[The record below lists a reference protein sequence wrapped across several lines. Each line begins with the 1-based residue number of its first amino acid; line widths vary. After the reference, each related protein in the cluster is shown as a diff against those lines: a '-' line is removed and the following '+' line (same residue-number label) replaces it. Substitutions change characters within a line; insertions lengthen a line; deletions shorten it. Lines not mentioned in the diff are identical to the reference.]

1 MENLNI
7 GELFNESIKTVILQE
22 VKNAKKEIE
31 KKESKE
37 KIVIL
42 MQRGYP
48 NELIPKEKVRKRL
61 NIGKETLKDL
71 IDLGLI
77 PVIRNKRA
85 TKVASYDLDDFI
97 EQNKGKDL
105 SEVIEEAKSRR
116 EVIQLSVKVLIAYIQ
131 FCNDKQIKASFE
143 GLRKYNKGELV

>member
-7 GELFNESIKTVILQE
+7 GELFNESIKTIILQE

-31 KKESKE
+31 KKIDKE

-61 NIGKETLKDL
+61 NIGNETLKDL

-85 TKVASYDLDDFI
+85 TKIASYDLDDFI
-97 EQNKGKDL
+97 ERSKGKDL
-105 SEVIEEAKSRR
+105 SEVIEEAKSRM
-116 EVIQLSVKVLIAYIQ
+116 EVI
-131 FCNDKQIKASFE
+131 
-143 GLRKYNKGELV
+143 

>member
-31 KKESKE
+31 KKEPEAATQESKE

-61 NIGKETLKDL
+61 NIGKDTLKDL

-116 EVIQLSVKVLIAYIQ
+116 EVI
-131 FCNDKQIKASFE
+131 
-143 GLRKYNKGELV
+143 

>member
-1 MENLNI
+1 MKNLNI
-7 GELFNESIKTVILQE
+7 GELFNESIKTIILQE
-22 VKNAKKEIE
+22 VKNAKQEIE
-31 KKESKE
+31 KKTDRE

-85 TKVASYDLDDFI
+85 TKIASYDLDDFI
-97 EQNKGKDL
+97 EQSKGKDL
-105 SEVIEEAKSRR
+105 SEVIEDAKSRKG
-116 EVIQLSVKVLIAYIQ
+116 VI
-131 FCNDKQIKASFE
+131 
-143 GLRKYNKGELV
+143 